1 MTVDGASVE
10 AEFLPLARRRY
21 RLVEA
26 AVSPAQT
33 PEEALLAALPAD
45 AAGDILRVVLTGESD
60 VAGLDLAPLKALA
73 ETKCWSAQVLDRTT
87 VRRDLWSR
95 AEEDTLTGLFLR
107 RMRLR
112 LEGAADETERERLE
126 EAVRFGLAALEHREE
141 PMA

>member
-1 MTVDGASVE
+1 ME
-10 AEFLPLARRRY
+10 AEFLPLAKRRY

-26 AVSPAQT
+26 DLSQAESPRA
-33 PEEALLAALPAD
+33 ALLSALPDD
-45 AAGDILRVVLTGESD
+45 AQNDILRVVLTGESD
-60 VAGLDLAPLKALA
+60 LDGVDLVPLKALA
-73 ETKCWSAQVLDRTT
+73 GERCWSADLRDHTT

-107 RMRLR
+107 QMRLR
-112 LEGAADETERERLE
+112 LDQAEEEDERERLE